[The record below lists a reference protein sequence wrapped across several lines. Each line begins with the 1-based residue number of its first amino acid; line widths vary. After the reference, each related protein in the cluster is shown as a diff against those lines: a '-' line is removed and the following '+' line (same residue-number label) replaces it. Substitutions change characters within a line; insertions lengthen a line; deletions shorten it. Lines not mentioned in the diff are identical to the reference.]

1 MAVQVCV
8 INQNGKPLMPCKPA
22 KARHLLRDGKAQV
35 AGHKPFTIQ
44 LKWDCEE
51 NVQDV
56 TVGVDKG
63 SKITGFSCVGN
74 GKILLSG
81 EIHQR
86 TDIKNKMDGKR
97 ANRRNRHSRKWY
109 RAARFD
115 HRANRLR
122 DGRIPPSVKANVDE
136 VIRAIQRLPLPIS
149 QIIVEDVQIDIAR
162 LNNVKAY

>member
-56 TVGVDKG
+56 TVSSSQFGWG
-63 SKITGFSCVGN
+63 SKKRDRHDHPAVLLDGPPEQRDEGMKLKMVGGHAMWTWAWN
-74 GKILLSG
+74 AS
-81 EIHQR
+81 
-86 TDIKNKMDGKR
+86 
-97 ANRRNRHSRKWY
+97 
-109 RAARFD
+109 D
-115 HRANRLR
+115 HPA
-122 DGRIPPSVKANVDE
+122 
-136 VIRAIQRLPLPIS
+136 
-149 QIIVEDVQIDIAR
+149 
-162 LNNVKAY
+162 